1 MRLCAE
7 SLAMKYKIYDEW
19 GQGKAMPQDDN
30 DLSQDFED
38 LARDRFLIGSP
49 DEVTEQILALHK
61 RTGANH
67 IVASMQWPGTPLQAS
82 MDAMQM
88 LAEEVFA
95 RVQQGL

>member
-1 MRLCAE
+1 
-7 SLAMKYKIYDEW
+7 MKYKIYDEW